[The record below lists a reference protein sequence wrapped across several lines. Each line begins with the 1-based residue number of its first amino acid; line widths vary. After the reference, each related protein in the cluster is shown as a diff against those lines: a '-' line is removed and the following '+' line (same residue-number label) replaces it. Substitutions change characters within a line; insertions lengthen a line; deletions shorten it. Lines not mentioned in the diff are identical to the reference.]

1 MMDLCK
7 RWLIYGKINEKAPIG
22 YDNDNPN
29 CAMYDPEGK
38 YGAPILGAINNG
50 YNVKDLEV
58 FWADMEGYASYLF
71 NKSHAACYSYITLLT
86 AYLKRYYPVEFFAA
100 VFSVQKEEEKR
111 AKYIKVAESMGIEIK
126 IPDIN
131 KSNRD
136 FVPVPEDNS
145 ILYGLGSIKGVGE
158 AAIDELINNRDYTS
172 LEDILSKVPKK
183 ALNKRVG
190 IALIKSG
197 ALNSFNNNRM
207 ELINQFY
214 DLRKDKDE
222 RLDSEIYDESVC
234 MEYEI
239 ATLGKAITYKPWWE
253 EVAVDEKVDIVA
265 NVTNV
270 RELIDKNGNMM
281 AFIKLESNGC
291 KIDGVVFARTYC
303 SHSDKFDLLIGP
315 VTLQLKGKKDSKG
328 QLIVSSVKT
337 INM

>member
-1 MMDLCK
+1 MKRGEYRIKSLC
-7 RWLIYGKINEKAPIG
+7 IT
-22 YDNDNPN
+22 D
-29 CAMYDPEGK
+29 
-38 YGAPILGAINNG
+38 
-50 YNVKDLEV
+50 V
-58 FWADMEGYASYLF
+58 

-100 VFSVQKEEEKR
+100 VFSVQKEEDKR
-111 AKYIKVAESMGIEIK
+111 AKYIKVAESMGITIK
-126 IPDIN
+126 TPDIN
-131 KSNRD
+131 TSGRD
-136 FVPVPEDNS
+136 FIPLPEENA

-265 NVTNV
+265 NVINV

-303 SHSDKFDLLIGP
+303 SHSDKFDLLMGP